1 MVPQADLRSAR
12 LALQTATAK
21 RDALRAL
28 IDAERRALGIE
39 IDAIEAQL
47 GRADSVDLAKAELRR
62 RLIRL
67 RSYAKVLGD

>member
-28 IDAERRALGIE
+28 IDA
-39 IDAIEAQL
+39 IEAQL
-47 GRADSVDLAKAELRR
+47 GRADSGDLAKAELRR